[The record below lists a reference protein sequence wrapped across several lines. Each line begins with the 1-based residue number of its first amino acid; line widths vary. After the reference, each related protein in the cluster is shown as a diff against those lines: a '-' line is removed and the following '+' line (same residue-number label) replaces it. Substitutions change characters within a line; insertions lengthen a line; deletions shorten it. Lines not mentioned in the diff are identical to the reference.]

1 MVTRLKHAVPR
12 CLIARRF
19 IGSTT
24 LRSVGMMFSSS
35 GELTRRT
42 EMRDDL
48 PRLLDQFTHDLT
60 GRLDLAGQANTLPRQ
75 QINRIDIAAGFSIR
89 RQPHEAPPRHGPTA
103 ADRPAAD
110 RLLP

>member
-75 QINRIDIAAGFSIR
+75 QINRIDIAAGLRIR
-89 RQPHEAPPRHGPTA
+89 REPHEAQHRQRPAPRDPTA
-103 ADRPAAD
+103 
-110 RLLP
+110 